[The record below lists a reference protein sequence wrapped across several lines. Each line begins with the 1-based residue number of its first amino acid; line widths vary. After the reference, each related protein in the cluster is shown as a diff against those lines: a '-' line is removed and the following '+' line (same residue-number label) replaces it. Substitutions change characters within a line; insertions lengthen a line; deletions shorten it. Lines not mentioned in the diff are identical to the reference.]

1 MNHKGIEAEKEVSN
15 SVNQKLDNL
24 FSSLCRILVKDIV
37 RIIAG
42 VKFML
47 NQLLLYIIYWVLYKI
62 PAADYRRY
70 IAKTIN

>member
-15 SVNQKLDNL
+15 SMNQKLDNL

-47 NQLLLYIIYWVLYKI
+47 NQLLLYIIY
-62 PAADYRRY
+62 
-70 IAKTIN
+70 